1 MKMSGANLPKRKNIR
16 LPGYDYSSN
25 GAYFLTICTKDR
37 APLLGE
43 IVVRTA
49 EGGGPTIAR

>member
-1 MKMSGANLPKRKNIR
+1 MSGANLPKRNNIR
-16 LPGYDYSSN
+16 LPGYEYSSN